1 MTRLP
6 PATPRRAPS
15 AHAGQATLETALAL
29 PLLLFL
35 IVAVLGAGRVIQARS
50 SVTAV
55 AREAARAGAAASSPA
70 EAHSRAL
77 DRGAATADG
86 YGLRR
91 DRLDLR
97 VDASAFGLGGAVTAT
112 ARYTVRLDDLPLL
125 GWVSLPV
132 ESTDRERIERYRS
145 LWP

>member
-1 MTRLP
+1 M
-6 PATPRRAPS
+6 
-15 AHAGQATLETALAL
+15 
-29 PLLLFL
+29 
-35 IVAVLGAGRVIQARS
+35 IQARS

-70 EAHSRAL
+70 EAYARAL
-77 DRGAATADG
+77 DRGAAAADG

-91 DRLDLR
+91 DRLDLS
-97 VDASAFGLGGAVTAT
+97 VDASAFGLGGAVAAT

-132 ESTDRERIERYRS
+132 QSTDRERIERYRS